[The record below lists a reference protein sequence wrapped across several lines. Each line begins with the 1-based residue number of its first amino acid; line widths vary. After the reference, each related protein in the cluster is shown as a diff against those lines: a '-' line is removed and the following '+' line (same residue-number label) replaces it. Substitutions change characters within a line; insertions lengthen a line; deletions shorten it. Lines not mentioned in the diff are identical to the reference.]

1 MTPQTMAASTF
12 GVGILSSVIGG
23 YGKYQQGQGEKAA
36 YDYNADITLE
46 NMRQKIQTNT
56 ENFTGLVG
64 RQATAYAG
72 AGVDI
77 ASGSPLLIMAA
88 TAARGGKQGEM
99 IRQSGTEEA
108 NLQRYYG
115 KLAAWGG
122 TMAGIGSFLSG
133 ISNAAAGYESA
144 TAKLPKPSAG
154 NIPTGTMGD
163 GWSEAD

>member
-1 MTPQTMAASTF
+1 MTPQTIAASTF
-12 GVGILSSVIGG
+12 GIGILSSAIGG
-23 YGKYQQGQGEKAA
+23 YGKYEQGQQEIAA
-36 YDYNADITLE
+36 YDYSADITLE
-46 NMRQKIQTNT
+46 NMQQRMQTNT
-56 ENFTGLVG
+56 QNFTALVG
-64 RQATAYAG
+64 RQAAAYAG

-99 IRQSGTEEA
+99 IRQSGTQEA

-115 KLAAWGG
+115 KMAAWGG
-122 TMAGIGSFLSG
+122 TMAGIGDFLSG
-133 ISNAAAGYESA
+133 ISQSASGYYNTTS
-144 TAKLPKPSAG
+144 KLPKPSAG